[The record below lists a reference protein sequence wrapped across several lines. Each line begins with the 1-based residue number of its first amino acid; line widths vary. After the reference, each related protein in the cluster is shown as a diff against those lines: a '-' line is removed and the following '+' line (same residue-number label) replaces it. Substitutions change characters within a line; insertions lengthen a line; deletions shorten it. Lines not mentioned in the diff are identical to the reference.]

1 MHKRKLNEIE
11 YLNWLIGQP
20 YNISMAITIERSF
33 PEELLRNSLEK
44 LQIKHPILQAQL
56 DVNEIG
62 EPYFFWENIGNI
74 PLDVIPRIKNENYE
88 EIVAN
93 EFITPFETGKNCPYP
108 LIRVKL
114 LKHEA
119 VSDLIITLQ
128 HVIGDGMSMVFLF
141 RDIIDFMANPDKS
154 VPSLEVIKKIE
165 NALPLS
171 FQKKIPKT
179 PRKFK
184 ITLWFVQKILGLRR
198 IKQRLSKTHIMQKSF
213 IVNDVK
219 DSDFLTR
226 AWKLDEV
233 QSQLLFKKC
242 RENEVTVHSALC
254 TIFLQDF
261 PIINNPVNLR
271 GKLAYKVGDSVGLF
285 AGGLVIKKKFNK
297 NDSFWKN
304 CQLYH
309 RKLVKGLNSKKIFKI
324 FKLISRAVPIELF
337 NELAPSY
344 LELASES
351 KPFGITNLGSLDKFN
366 SYFASKGFKIK
377 NLYGGVSGTYDA
389 LVVAVFTIENKIHFH
404 FHYYKPPHTDVE
416 IDRYIDNANKQLDN
430 ALYS

>member
-20 YNISMAITIERSF
+20 YNISMAITIEGTF
-33 PEELLRNSLEK
+33 PEELLRNSLKK
-44 LQIKHPILQAQL
+44 LQLKHPILQAQL

-62 EPYFFWENIGNI
+62 EPYFFWQEIGQI
-74 PLDVIPRIKNENYE
+74 PLDVIPRTQNDNYKK
-88 EIVAN
+88 IVAE
-93 EFITPFETGKNCPYP
+93 EFITPFETGKKSPYP

-114 LKHEA
+114 LKDET

-141 RDIIDFMANPDKS
+141 RDIIDFMANPDKE
-154 VPSLEVIKKIE
+154 VTPLEVIKNID
-165 NALPLS
+165 NVLPLS

-184 ITLWFVQKILGLRR
+184 VTLWFVQKILMLRR
-198 IKQRLSKTHIMQKSF
+198 FKQRLGKARITQKSF
-213 IVNDVK
+213 AINNVK
-219 DSDFLTR
+219 DSEFLTR
-226 AWKLDEV
+226 AWKLNEV
-233 QSQLLFKKC
+233 QSQLLIKKC

-271 GKLAYKVGDSVGLF
+271 EKLAYKVGESVGLY
-285 AGGLVIKKKFNK
+285 AGGLVIKKKFKKRN
-297 NDSFWKN
+297 SFWKN
-304 CQLYH
+304 CQIYH
-309 RKLVKGLNSKKIFKI
+309 KKLVKGLNSKKIFKI
-324 FKLISRAVPIELF
+324 FKLISRAVPIQLF
-337 NELAPSY
+337 KELAPLY
-344 LELASES
+344 LELASKS

-366 SYFASKGFKIK
+366 LFFASKGFKIK
-377 NLYGGVSGTYDA
+377 NLYGGVSGSYDA

-404 FHYYKPPHTDVE
+404 FHYYKPPHTEVE
-416 IDRYIDNANKQLDN
+416 IDRYIDNANRQLDSILN
-430 ALYS
+430 N